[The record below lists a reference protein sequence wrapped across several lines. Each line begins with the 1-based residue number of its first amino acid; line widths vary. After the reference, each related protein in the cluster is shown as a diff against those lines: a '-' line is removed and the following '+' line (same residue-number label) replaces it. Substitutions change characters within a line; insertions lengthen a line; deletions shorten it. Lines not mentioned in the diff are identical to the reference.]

1 MRNLNYDEIEIG
13 GITTL
18 LKGHIDAA
26 LCDELEKTASPFIED
41 IDCNLLNTK
50 RTGWR
55 LFDKEEFKPVFQ
67 KFSDRVIETI
77 ISFSEKKP
85 LLVTDVHESYRV
97 TSIYYNAWVAWY
109 SSDSFVRPHVHGQG
123 EMFSPEYSISCYLKV
138 PNDHTELTFVP
149 RDLGRTNNYT
159 IEVKRGDFL
168 IFPSSLMHYTNSCE
182 EGRVILSGNFSVN
195 VERLGNQNEKEIK
208 K

>member
-13 GITTL
+13 GITTI
-18 LKGHIDAA
+18 LKGRIEDA
-26 LCDELEKTASPFIED
+26 LCDELEKTASPFIEN
-41 IDCNLLNTK
+41 IECNLLNTK

-55 LFDKEEFKPVFQ
+55 LFEKKEFNPVFQ
-67 KFSDRVIETI
+67 KFSDKVTETI

-85 LLVTDVHESYRV
+85 LLVTDAHENYDV
-97 TSIYYNAWVAWY
+97 TSIYQNAWVAWY
-109 SSDSFVRPHVHGQG
+109 SSDSFVRPHVHGPG
-123 EMFSPEYSISCYLKV
+123 GMFSPEYSLSCYLKV

-149 RDLGRTNNYT
+149 KELRHTNNYV

-168 IFPSSLMHYTNSCE
+168 IFPSNLMHYTNSCD
-182 EGRVILSGNFSVN
+182 EGRVILSANFSVTA
-195 VERLGNQNEKEIK
+195 VRLGNQNEQEVK